1 MATNQPTTENDILQP
16 TNTQNT
22 LSSQELF
29 DQVLVKIQ
37 ENLDKDVISNN
48 KTQDQASFILREI
61 TGYLKTYLQL

>member
-37 ENLDKDVISNN
+37 ENLDKDVTSNN

>member
-48 KTQDQASFILREI
+48 KNQDQASFILREI